1 MGMRCDCERCS
12 TLARTVGSVA
22 NLFDCFCE
30 QHIFAKY
37 QDLKLNSVK
46 LEPVANAVAMV
57 DPLSIMP
64 SKKVATIAKF
74 IAIIPSRKT
83 PLDSTPIYPQ
93 K

>member
-1 MGMRCDCERCS
+1 MLI
-12 TLARTVGSVA
+12 T
-22 NLFDCFCE
+22 NCFCE

-37 QDLKLNSVK
+37 QDLKLTDSVK

-83 PLDSTPIYPQ
+83 TLDSTPIYPQ